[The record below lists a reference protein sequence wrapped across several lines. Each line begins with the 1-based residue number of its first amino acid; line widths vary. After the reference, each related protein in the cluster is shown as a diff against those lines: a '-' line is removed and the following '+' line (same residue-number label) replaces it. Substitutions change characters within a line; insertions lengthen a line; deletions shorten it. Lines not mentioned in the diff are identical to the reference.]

1 MGIVKQATK
10 KVGRQRKEQIVAQL
24 IEKIDASQAIV
35 FTDYQG
41 ITHKQLEDLKKE
53 LKKLD
58 SSIVIAKNSLLKISL
73 GKSKNFA
80 DYKDN
85 ENLDKPTATLFIRA
99 DYVEP
104 LKKLQKLSKELGLPK
119 IKFGII
125 DGQALDEA
133 QVLKVASLPN
143 KETLIG
149 QFVGLLNSPIQG
161 LVVTLNAP
169 LQKFAM
175 TLNAIAQ
182 NKPAQSAAPVSEP
195 VAPAAESTPSEI
207 TEETTTDAA
216 EQPSEE
222 KPAESTQAPSEA
234 QTETPSETENQTE
247 ENKGGEN

>member
-85 ENLDKPTATLFIRA
+85 ESLDKPTATLFIRA

-169 LQKFAM
+169 IQKFAM

-182 NKPAQSAAPVSEP
+182 NKPAQAAPASEP
-195 VAPAAESTPSEI
+195 VAPAAEATPAEI
-207 TEETTTDAA
+207 AEETTTDTA

-222 KPAESTQAPSEA
+222 KPAESTEVPSEA
-234 QTETPSETENQTE
+234 QTETPNETENQTE